1 MDELRGVLGLARDS
15 LPFNSLVGF
24 QNYPLDEAGAFAGSG
39 LTLAESGDVT
49 LPDMPL
55 NLMVERHAGG
65 LSLQLMFA
73 RNLHGMP
80 EAALR
85 LDMMAE
91 TLSAM
96 PDSADIAVEAIAA
109 LPAILMTPRFN
120 NASPAASI
128 SHPAPPT

>member
-65 LSLQLMFA
+65 LSLQLMFD

-85 LDMMAE
+85 LDMLAE
-91 TLSAM
+91 PLSAL
-96 PDSADIAVEAIAA
+96 PESAYITVAAIDALAA
-109 LPAILMTPRFN
+109 LLLNPTINQETTAAALSAPTP
-120 NASPAASI
+120 P
-128 SHPAPPT
+128 

>member
-65 LSLQLMFA
+65 LSLQLMFD
-73 RNLHGMP
+73 RHLPSP
-80 EAALR
+80 EER
-85 LDMMAE
+85 RVGKE
-91 TLSAM
+91 GVRTCRS
-96 PDSADIAVEAIAA
+96 
-109 LPAILMTPRFN
+109 RW
-120 NASPAASI
+120 SPE
-128 SHPAPPT
+128 H